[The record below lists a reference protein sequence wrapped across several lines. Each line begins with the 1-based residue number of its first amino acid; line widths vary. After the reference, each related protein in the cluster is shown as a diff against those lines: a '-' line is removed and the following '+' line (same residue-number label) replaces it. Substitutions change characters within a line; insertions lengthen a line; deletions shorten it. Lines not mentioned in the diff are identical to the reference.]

1 MLKLARIYTQA
12 VAALLIPRILAYQE
26 SILKALR
33 PETNDDLTWLDKYDQ
48 QWDLT
53 FSGPLSFEH
62 LPYTRCLVDK
72 SAQFDIAILGMPFDN
87 KVTFRTG

>member
-1 MLKLARIYTQA
+1 MLARIYT
-12 VAALLIPRILAYQE
+12 VAALLIPRILALQ
-26 SILKALR
+26 SILKAG
-33 PETNDDLTWLDKYDQ
+33 TNPDDVWIDKYDQ

-62 LPYTRCLVDK
+62 LPYTRCLVNT
-72 SAQFDIAILGMPFDN
+72 SARFDIAILGMPFDN